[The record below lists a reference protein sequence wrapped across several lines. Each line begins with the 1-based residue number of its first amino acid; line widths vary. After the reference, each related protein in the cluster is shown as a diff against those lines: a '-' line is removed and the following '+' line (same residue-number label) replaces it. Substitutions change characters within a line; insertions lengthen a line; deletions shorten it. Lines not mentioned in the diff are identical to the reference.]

1 MEKYDLKSILKWV
14 DYLMT
19 PIFLEHSFCLM
30 SLFFFYLN
38 DLAAAAAATIKFAYS
53 FATERKHWHYKS
65 FDYVIMCRRKNNGVF
80 Y

>member
-19 PIFLEHSFCLM
+19 PIFLEHSFCWM
-30 SLFFFYLN
+30 SFFFYLN
-38 DLAAAAAATIKFAYS
+38 DLAAAAATIEFAYS